1 MRLAAP
7 VAASFPASFAVPAS
21 RRLVAAFGLA
31 LLLPLWPLAASA
43 GGETDARAWLERM
56 RSAANSGNYQGTMV
70 FSAGGSMSSS
80 RVWHYCV
87 GDQTYERLEAL
98 DGRQQRIYRHND
110 EVRTLWPQSRV
121 AVVEKREPIGSW
133 QTTPQA
139 VEPRALEN
147 YAFRREGQARI
158 AGRDAAVFLLEP
170 RDGLR
175 FAQRLWADQASGL
188 MLRAETLGPNRQVL
202 ETTGFSE
209 IEIGI
214 KPQPETVLQV
224 MRKVDGKADAKEPWR
239 VLRPP
244 QRRTSLEA
252 EGWALRQPVSGFQL
266 AGCMLRNIEAAG
278 EEVAVLQAVFS
289 DGLTHVSVFV
299 EPYRAERHRGEGH
312 AQLGATNT
320 VLRRL
325 GEHWITAVGD
335 VPAATL
341 KLFADAL
348 ERRR

>member
-1 MRLAAP
+1 
-7 VAASFPASFAVPAS
+7 VPGCA
-21 RRLVAAFGLA
+21 RADWRA
-31 LLLPLWPLAASA
+31 LASA
-43 GGETDARAWLERM
+43 GLSGCLGLLSLFGLFGLGSVALPARASAEADARVWLERM

-70 FSAGGSMSSS
+70 FSAGGTMSSS
-80 RVWHYCV
+80 RVWHYRV

-98 DGRQQRIYRHND
+98 DGRQQRIFRHND

-121 AVVEKREPIGSW
+121 AVVEKRAPMGSW
-133 QTTPQA
+133 QTLPQA

-147 YAFRREGQARI
+147 YAFRREGAARV
-158 AGRDAAVFLLEP
+158 ADRDAAVFLLEP

-188 MLRAETLGPNRQVL
+188 MLRAETLGPDRQVL
-202 ETTGFSE
+202 EMTTFSE
-209 IEIGI
+209 IEIGV
-214 KPQPETVLQV
+214 KPQPESVRQA
-224 MRKVDGKADAKEPWR
+224 MRKIDGKPDAKEPWR

-244 QRRTSLEA
+244 QRRTALEA
-252 EGWALRQPVSGFQL
+252 EGWALRQAVPGFQL
-266 AGCMLRNIEAAG
+266 AGCVVRGIESAG
-278 EEVAVLQAVFS
+278 EEISVLQAVFS

-299 EPYRAERHRGEGH
+299 EPYRADRHRGEGQ

>member
-1 MRLAAP
+1 MRAGGTRRAGP
-7 VAASFPASFAVPAS
+7 VW
-21 RRLVAAFGLA
+21 LVFTTIGFGA
-31 LLLPLWPLAASA
+31 LLPLLPLLPSGAAA
-43 GGETDARAWLERM
+43 GTEVQARQWLERM
-56 RSAANSGNYQGTMV
+56 RSAANTGNYQGTMV
-70 FSAGGSMSSS
+70 FSSGGSMRSS

-87 GDQTYERLEAL
+87 GEQTYEVLEAL

-121 AVVEKREPIGSW
+121 AVAEKREPFGPRPA
-133 QTTPQA
+133 TPQA

-147 YAFRREGQARI
+147 YAFRREGTARV

-188 MLRAETLGPNRQVL
+188 MLRAETLGADRQVL
-202 ETTGFSE
+202 ETAGFSE
-209 IEIGI
+209 IDIGI
-214 KPQPETVLQV
+214 KPQPETVLQA
-224 MRKVDGKADAKEPWR
+224 MRKIDGKADARDPWR

-244 QRRTSLEA
+244 QRRTALEA
-252 EGWALRQPVSGFQL
+252 EGWGLKQSVPGFQL
-266 AGCMLRNIEAAG
+266 AGCVVRGIEAAG
-278 EEVAVLQAVFS
+278 EEISVLQAVFS
-289 DGLTHVSVFV
+289 DGLTHVSMFV
-299 EPYRAERHRGEGH
+299 EPYRAERHRGEGQ
-312 AQLGATNT
+312 AQIGATNT

-325 GEHWITAVGD
+325 GEHWVTVVGD

-341 KLFADAL
+341 KMFADAL